1 MQYQTSWNLSKY
13 FYKDLSD
20 PALQKDIETFKEKS
34 EKFIK
39 KYKWKIQKFQTPEE
53 LVKFYKDEEDLWKE
67 ITKVFHYLFYLQ
79 SLDSQNQQVIKKLLE
94 VETLYREIEEKMV
107 FVDEEFKKLLQKE
120 VRRELKGLKRKD
132 DLPTNEEIKFNEL
145 VEKVLEQPGLV
156 KDFLENYQLTPL
168 EKEILILVAIKDI
181 DFETQILKQVQDDI
195 LQDKNL
201 QWWTKAHLI
210 LSELSSALIPYKYH
224 ILHKIKTLKYLLSEK
239 EEQLLTKVSSVDSQ
253 VENLYD
259 EFHNGLT
266 FPIFLNWKKQILTE
280 EEVRSLRKHIDPKI
294 RRKAYKALR
303 KVYSQREVRVTLS
316 NLYST
321 FVKNWVLNVKI
332 RNYSNVME
340 PRNVS
345 EDMENE
351 VVNMLLD
358 QVIENYSLFQK
369 YIQLKA
375 KLLKK
380 KLPLP
385 VEDVLAPINQ
395 VDKKISIQDAIKT
408 HLEVMKNF
416 DEDFYE
422 YSLDLLKNGRVDF
435 MPKAGKR
442 WGAYASYSK
451 WQESFVLLN
460 FTEKLDDIFTLT
472 HEFGHAIHGW
482 LSQVQPEQVYDS
494 PLSLAETAS
503 IFNEMLLSDYLLNS
517 WNLSKEEKIYLL
529 ESKLSDI
536 FATIFRQVQYV
547 DFERQVHQ
555 WIYEWK
561 QFSYEDYCKL
571 RRQTQEKMSGK
582 TIKYDVPPQEENS
595 WSMIPHIYH
604 TPFYCYSYAFGNILV
619 FLLFNKYKKEG
630 KKFVQDYKKI
640 LSSGGSIPPKQLLA
654 KFGIDINS
662 KEFYQMAFDE
672 IKKML
677 QELESLI

>member
-1 MQYQTSWNLSKY
+1 MQYQTSWDLSKY

-20 PALQKDIETFKEKS
+20 PALQKDIETFKEKA

-39 KYKWKIQKFQTPEE
+39 KYKWKIQKFQTPQD

-107 FVDEEFKKLLQKE
+107 FVDEEFKKLFQSE
-120 VRRELKGLKRKD
+120 VGK
-132 DLPTNEEIKFNEL
+132 IKFNEL
-145 VEKVLEQPGLV
+145 VEKVLKQPELV

-168 EKEILILVAIKDI
+168 EKEILK
-181 DFETQILKQVQDDI
+181 
-195 LQDKNL
+195 
-201 QWWTKAHLI
+201 LI
-210 LSELSSALIPYKYH
+210 TNYELINHELAPYKYH

-266 FPIFLNWKKQILTE
+266 FPIFLNWKKQVLTE
-280 EEVRSLRKHIDPKI
+280 EEVRSLRKHINPKI
-294 RRKAYKALR
+294 RKKAYKALR

-321 FVKNWVLNVKI
+321 FVKNWVLNVKV

-345 EDMENE
+345 ENMENE

-358 QVIENYSLFQK
+358 QVIENYPLFQK

-375 KLLKK
+375 KLLNK

-385 VEDVLAPINQ
+385 VEDVLAPVNQ
-395 VDKKISIQDAIKT
+395 VDKKISIQEAIKT

-416 DEDFYE
+416 DKDFYE

-503 IFNEMLLSDYLLNS
+503 IFNEMLLSDYLLNH
-517 WNLSKEEKIYLL
+517 WNLSKDEKIYLL

-582 TIKYDVPPQEENS
+582 TIKYDVPPEEENS

-619 FLLFNKYKKEG
+619 FSLFNKYKKEG

-654 KFGIDINS
+654 KFWIDISS

-677 QELESLI
+677 QELENLIY